1 MAHETIPL
9 LGGKS
14 VHCINEQ
21 QMEEAVRL
29 TEEDPISAPK
39 IGQILKE
46 VETTLTRNEQAALA
60 FMIIKK
66 LKETANN

>member
-1 MAHETIPL
+1 MAHNTISL

-21 QMEEAVRL
+21 QMEEAARL
-29 TEEDPISAPK
+29 AEVDPVSAPK
-39 IGQILKE
+39 IRQQLKS
-46 VETTLTRNEQAALA
+46 VESALTRNEQAALA

-66 LKETANN
+66 LKETSL

>member
-1 MAHETIPL
+1 MDPDKIPL

-29 TEEDPISAPK
+29 AEQDVESSPK
-39 IGQILKE
+39 IQSRLKALE
-46 VETTLTRNEQAALA
+46 VELSRNELAALA
-60 FMIIKK
+60 FVIIQR
-66 LKETANN
+66 LKESSP